1 MPQKV
6 GFSEA
11 WAPPPASAGR
21 RAPSSVSMLVRRR
34 FGQRED
40 GREFMEVHRGL
51 RGGGVFLPSEALPY
65 DNGQQKPG
73 GRPGWDVSVV
83 GGIGLWHPN
92 QREARQGDVRR
103 VFGEPSHPA
112 VQAGHVV
119 TAYPDQHRIRL
130 GLNSNCS
137 PFEGSVT
144 VTIERVSSISTAWAE
159 RGQVQG
165 LVNTRFEY
173 PSTST
178 RGHLWVK
185 ASGSRLGH
193 PRPLTFLQMV
203 GSRTQGPWCR
213 R

>member
-1 MPQKV
+1 VVV
-6 GFSEA
+6 GQHPVHVDEELHQGFAAAAIWNRPWVASECA
-11 WAPPPASAGR
+11 VFGGSIRSPGPSWVDAPLVDVDPAVARRGSEVTTPGLRRSASALV
-21 RAPSSVSMLVRRR
+21 SSMLVRRR

-40 GREFMEVHRGL
+40 GREFIEVHRGL

-130 GLNSNCS
+130 GLN
-137 PFEGSVT
+137 
-144 VTIERVSSISTAWAE
+144 
-159 RGQVQG
+159 
-165 LVNTRFEY
+165 
-173 PSTST
+173 
-178 RGHLWVK
+178 
-185 ASGSRLGH
+185 
-193 PRPLTFLQMV
+193 
-203 GSRTQGPWCR
+203 
-213 R
+213 